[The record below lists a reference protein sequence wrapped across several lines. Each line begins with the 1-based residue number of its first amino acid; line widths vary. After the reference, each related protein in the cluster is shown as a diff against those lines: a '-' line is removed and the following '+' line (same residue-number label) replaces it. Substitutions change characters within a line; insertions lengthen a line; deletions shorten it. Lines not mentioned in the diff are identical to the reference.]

1 MLDELK
7 KAIFG
12 PPLFL
17 VEQAGRPRMACTKI
31 QGRAGI
37 MSLTGTNY
45 DEGSLRSLQSLSAL
59 PVAPKASSPPLPTR
73 IAFVGNYLPRQ
84 CGIATF
90 TTDLC
95 TALAIEY
102 GEGRLFAIPVN
113 DPESSYDYPQQVR
126 LELEQEDLLSYERA
140 AEFLNFNGNDLV
152 SLQHEYGIYGGIA
165 GRHIL
170 TLLRKLKMPV
180 VTTLHTVLRNPDP
193 DQRLVLEEIARLSDR
208 LIVMS
213 EQAAE
218 FLREVYGVQS
228 GKIDIIPHGVPDFQ
242 FMDPNYFK
250 DRFGVEG
257 KSVLLTFGLLSP
269 NKGIENVI
277 RALPLILAR
286 HPNVVY
292 IVSGVTHPHI
302 RRRDGERYREELLAL
317 AEKLGVSSNLILIN
331 RFVSAEELVEHVGAA
346 DIYITPYRQ
355 EAQIVSGTLAIALGA
370 GKAIISTPY
379 WHAKE
384 LLAERRG
391 VIVPFENPGAIAAAA
406 LQLLDDDGARH
417 AMRKR
422 AYLHSRETIWPKTAR
437 KYMASFQR
445 ARFERTLKPK
455 AAQKDDSTAA
465 AVDFLPLLNSDH
477 MMDLTDDTGILQ
489 HAIFSI
495 PNSSEGYTTDDNA
508 RALIVSTFMDVSEE
522 AFDARLTRKLSHRYL
537 AFLWHAFN
545 IETGRFRNFLAYD
558 RRWLEDVGSD
568 DSHGRA
574 LWSLGTVLG
583 ASRDPGLRGAA
594 GRLFEA
600 AVPVTLAFTSPRAW
614 AFCILGMQAY
624 LDWFPGDRAIQGL
637 RNTLANRLLDIYER
651 SHSATWQWFEKSL
664 SYSNARLSQALIL
677 AGWRSG
683 NQRMIEAGI
692 DSLKWLV
699 AEQHRDDKE
708 MFVPIG
714 SNGFFI
720 EGNEKARFDQQPVE
734 ACATVAACLEA
745 YRLTEEEKWLVE
757 AKRVFGWFL
766 GKNDLQVPLYDAT
779 TGGCRDGLHPD
790 RINENQGAES
800 TLSFLMALLDLQKA
814 KVANAEELQ
823 LEMSTSS

>member
-1 MLDELK
+1 
-7 KAIFG
+7 
-12 PPLFL
+12 
-17 VEQAGRPRMACTKI
+17 MA
-31 QGRAGI
+31 A
-37 MSLTGTNY
+37 
-45 DEGSLRSLQSLSAL
+45 
-59 PVAPKASSPPLPTR
+59 
-73 IAFVGNYLPRQ
+73 
-84 CGIATF
+84 
-90 TTDLC
+90 
-95 TALAIEY
+95 EY
-102 GEGRLFAIPVN
+102 GSERLFAIPAN
-113 DPESSYDYPQQVR
+113 DPDSSYDYPEQVR
-126 LELEQEDLLSYERA
+126 LELEQEDLGSYERA

-152 SLQHEYGIYGGIA
+152 SIQHEYGIYGGIA
-165 GRHIL
+165 GSHIL

-180 VTTLHTVLRNPDP
+180 VTTLHTVLRDPNP
-193 DQRLVLEEIARLSDR
+193 DQRAVLGEIARLSDR

-213 EQAAE
+213 EQAAQ
-218 FLREVYGVQS
+218 FLRDIYSVPG
-228 GKIDIIPHGVPDFQ
+228 GKIDIVPHGVPDFQ

-250 DRFGVEG
+250 DRFGAEG

-277 RALPLILAR
+277 RAMPAILAR

-292 IVSGVTHPHI
+292 IVSGVTHPQI
-302 RRRDGERYREELLAL
+302 RRRDGERYREELQAL
-317 AEKLGVSSNLILIN
+317 AERLGVASNLILVN

-384 LLAERRG
+384 LLADKRG
-391 VIVPFENPGAIAAAA
+391 VLVPFENPDAIAEAV
-406 LQLLDDDGARH
+406 LHLLDNEGERH

-422 AYLHSRETIWPKTAR
+422 AYLHSRETIWPKTAQ

-445 ARFERTLKPK
+445 ARFERTLQPK
-455 AAQKDDSTAA
+455 AAQKDDVAA
-465 AVDFLPLLNSDH
+465 SAPDFLPALNSDH
-477 MMDLTDDTGILQ
+477 MLSLTDDTGILQ
-489 HAIFSI
+489 HAIFSV

-508 RALIVSTFMDVSEE
+508 RALIVSTLLDESAAIRDGREYSS
-522 AFDARLTRKLSHRYL
+522 LSHRYL
-537 AFLWHAFN
+537 AFLWLAFN
-545 IETGRFRNFLAYD
+545 TNSGRFRNFLGYD
-558 RRWLEDVGSD
+558 RRWLEEVGSD

-583 ASRDPGLRGAA
+583 HSRDAGLRGAA

-600 AVPVTLAFTSPRAW
+600 AVPATLTFTSPRAW

-624 LDWFPGDRAIQGL
+624 LDWFPGDRAIQVV

-651 SHSATWQWFEKSL
+651 SHSATWRWFEKSL

-677 AGWRSG
+677 AGWRSN
-683 NQRMIEAGI
+683 NQRMIEAGM

-708 MFVPIG
+708 IFVPIG

-720 EGNEKARFDQQPVE
+720 EGCEKARFDQQPVE
-734 ACATVAACLEA
+734 ACSTVSACLEV
-745 YRLTEEEKWLVE
+745 YRLTEEGLWFEE
-757 AKRVFGWFL
+757 AQRVFRWFL

-800 TLSFLMALLDLQKA
+800 TLSFLMALLEMQEA
-814 KVANAEELQ
+814 KVTNAHERH

>member
-1 MLDELK
+1 
-7 KAIFG
+7 
-12 PPLFL
+12 
-17 VEQAGRPRMACTKI
+17 MAF
-31 QGRAGI
+31 
-37 MSLTGTNY
+37 TGTNHHG
-45 DEGSLRSLQSLSAL
+45 DLPGRVPSA
-59 PVAPKASSPPLPTR
+59 ASSPAAPKVCGLPLPTR

-95 TALAIEY
+95 NALATEY
-102 GEGRLFAIPVN
+102 GSSRLFAIPVN
-113 DPESSYDYPQQVR
+113 DPESSYQYPEQVR
-126 LELEQEDLLSYERA
+126 LELEQEDLASYERA

-152 SLQHEYGIYGGIA
+152 CVQHEYGIYGGSA

-180 VTTLHTVLRNPDP
+180 VTTLHTVLRDP
-193 DQRLVLEEIARLSDR
+193 DENQRIVLEEIARLSDR
-208 LIVMS
+208 LVVMS
-213 EQAAE
+213 EQAAN
-218 FLREVYGVQS
+218 FLREVYAIPIQ
-228 GKIDIIPHGVPDFQ
+228 KIDIIPHGVPDFQ

-250 DRFGVEG
+250 DRFGTEG

-277 RALPLILAR
+277 RALPAILAK

-302 RRRDGERYREELLAL
+302 RRREGERYREQLQAL
-317 AEKLGVSSNLILIN
+317 AAQLGVSENLILVN

-355 EAQIVSGTLAIALGA
+355 EAQVVSGTLAIALGA

-384 LLAERRG
+384 LLADTRG
-391 VIVPFENPGAIAAAA
+391 VLVPFESPEAIADAVVR
-406 LQLLDDDGARH
+406 LLGNDGERH

-422 AYLHSRETIWPKTAR
+422 AYLHSRETIWPKTAQ

-445 ARFERTLKPK
+445 ARFERSLQPK
-455 AAQKDDSTAA
+455 AAQKDEGPASAPDE
-465 AVDFLPLLNSDH
+465 LPALNIAH
-477 MMDLTDDTGILQ
+477 MLNLTDDTGILQ
-489 HAIFSI
+489 HAIFSV

-508 RALIVSTFMDVSEE
+508 RALIVSTLLDE
-522 AFDARLTRKLSHRYL
+522 DPARTGILDRSQLSSRYL
-537 AFLWHAFN
+537 AFLWLAFN
-545 IETGRFRNFLAYD
+545 TETGRFRNFLGYD
-558 RRWLEDVGSD
+558 RQWTEYCGSD

-574 LWSLGTVLG
+574 LWSLGKVLG
-583 ASRDPGLRGAA
+583 HSRNAGLRGAA

-600 AVPVTLAFTSPRAW
+600 AVPATLTFTSPRAW

-624 LDWFPGDRAIQGL
+624 LDWFPGDRAIQGV

-651 SHSATWQWFEKSL
+651 SHSATWRWFEKSL

-683 NQRMIEAGI
+683 NQRMIEAGM

-699 AEQHRDDKE
+699 AEQHRDDPE
-708 MFVPIG
+708 VFVPIG

-720 EGNEKARFDQQPVE
+720 EGSEKARFDQQPVE
-734 ACATVAACLEA
+734 ACATVSACLEVF
-745 YRLTEEEKWLVE
+745 RLTEEGHWFEE
-757 AKRVFGWFL
+757 AQRVFRWFL
-766 GKNDLQVPLYDAT
+766 GKNDLRVPLYDTT

-800 TLSFLMALLDLQKA
+800 TLSFLMALLEMQEA
-814 KVANAEELQ
+814 RVTNAQERH
-823 LEMSTSS
+823 LEMSSSS

>member
-1 MLDELK
+1 
-7 KAIFG
+7 
-12 PPLFL
+12 
-17 VEQAGRPRMACTKI
+17 
-31 QGRAGI
+31 
-37 MSLTGTNY
+37 MSLDATIPN
-45 DEGSLRSLQSLSAL
+45 EGQQNGISPGSPSLTPPMCCSL
-59 PVAPKASSPPLPTR
+59 PLPTR
-73 IAFVGNYLPRQ
+73 IAFVGNHLPRQ

-95 TALAIEY
+95 TAVATEY
-102 GEGRLFAIPVN
+102 GNGRLFAIPVN
-113 DPESSYDYPQQVR
+113 DPDSSYDYPERVR
-126 LELEQEDLLSYERA
+126 LELEQEDLSSYERA
-140 AEFLNFNGNDLV
+140 SEFLNFNGNDLV
-152 SLQHEYGIYGGIA
+152 CLQHEYGIYGGAA
-165 GRHIL
+165 GGHIL
-170 TLLRKLKMPV
+170 TLLRKLNMPV
-180 VTTLHTVLRNPDP
+180 VTTLHTVLREPDGN
-193 DQRLVLEEIARLSDR
+193 QRTVLEEIASLSDR
-208 LIVMS
+208 VVVMS
-213 EQAAE
+213 EQAAQ
-218 FLREVYGVQS
+218 FLREIYSVPS
-228 GKIDIIPHGVPDFQ
+228 EKIDIIPHGVPDFQ
-242 FMDPNYFK
+242 FMDPNFFK
-250 DRFGVEG
+250 DRFGTEG

-277 RALPLILAR
+277 RALPAILNR

-302 RRRDGERYREELLAL
+302 RRRDGERYREELQELAQ
-317 AEKLGVSSNLILIN
+317 ELGVASNLILVN
-331 RFVSAEELVEHVGAA
+331 RFVDADELVEHVGAA

-384 LLAERRG
+384 LLADNRG
-391 VIVPFENPGAIAAAA
+391 VIVPFENPDAIAAAV
-406 LQLLDDDGARH
+406 LRLLDHDGERH

-422 AYLHSRETIWPKTAR
+422 AYLHSRETIWSKTAQ

-445 ARFERTLKPK
+445 ARFGRTLQPR
-455 AAQKDDSTAA
+455 AAQTPDAQDSPGN
-465 AVDFLPLLNSDH
+465 DLPKLDTTHLFR
-477 MMDLTDDTGILQ
+477 MTDDTGILQ

-508 RALIVSTFMDVSEE
+508 RALIVSTYLDKHTSQK
-522 AFDARLTRKLSHRYL
+522 AIRKDLSYSHRYL
-537 AFLWHAFN
+537 AFLWLAFHAD
-545 IETGRFRNFLAYD
+545 TGRFRNFLGYD

-574 LWSLGTVLG
+574 LWSLGSVLG
-583 ASRDPGLRGAA
+583 HSRDAGLRGAA

-600 AVPVTLAFTSPRAW
+600 AVPATLSFTSPRAW

-624 LDWFPGDRAIQGL
+624 LDWFPGDRAMQGA

-651 SHSATWQWFEKSL
+651 THTGTWHWFEKSL

-677 AGWRSG
+677 AGWRSD
-683 NQRMIEAGI
+683 NQRMIEAGM

-699 AEQHRDDKE
+699 AEQHRGDPE
-708 MFVPIG
+708 FFVPIG

-734 ACATVAACLEA
+734 ACATVSACLEV
-745 YRLTEEEKWLVE
+745 YKLTEESFWLEE
-757 AKRVFGWFL
+757 AQRVFRWFL
-766 GKNDLQVPLYDAT
+766 GKNDLHLPLYDAA

-800 TLSFLMALLDLQKA
+800 TLSFLMALLEMQEA
-814 KVANAEELQ
+814 KDANAQELHV
-823 LEMSTSS
+823 EMSISS

>member
-1 MLDELK
+1 
-7 KAIFG
+7 
-12 PPLFL
+12 
-17 VEQAGRPRMACTKI
+17 
-31 QGRAGI
+31 
-37 MSLTGTNY
+37 MSSNGTNHL
-45 DEGSLRSLQSLSAL
+45 EKLPPGLQSTTPWLDT
-59 PVAPKASSPPLPTR
+59 PKACSLPLPTR

-95 TALAIEY
+95 AALTVEY

-113 DPESSYDYPQQVR
+113 DPESSYQYPEQVR
-126 LELEQEDLLSYERA
+126 LELEQEDLASYERA

-152 SLQHEYGIYGGIA
+152 CLQHEYGIYGGAA
-165 GRHIL
+165 GRHVL
-170 TLLRKLKMPV
+170 ALLRKLKMPV
-180 VTTLHTVLRNPDP
+180 VTTLHTVLREPNP
-193 DQRLVLEEIARLSDR
+193 DQRAVLVEIARLSDR

-213 EQAAE
+213 EQAAQ
-218 FLREVYGVQS
+218 FLRDIYSVPS

-250 DRFGVEG
+250 DQFGVEG

-277 RALPLILAR
+277 RAMPAILAR

-302 RRRDGERYREELLAL
+302 RRRDGERYREELQAL
-317 AEKLGVSSNLILIN
+317 AVELGVSSNLILIN

-346 DIYITPYRQ
+346 DIYITPYKQ

-384 LLAERRG
+384 LLKEKRG
-391 VIVPFENPGAIAAAA
+391 VLVPFENPGAIAEAV
-406 LQLLDDDGARH
+406 LRLLDNDGERH

-445 ARFERTLKPK
+445 ARFERTVQPK
-455 AAQKDDSTAA
+455 ATRKDDTPAGV
-465 AVDFLPLLNSDH
+465 VDFLPALNADH
-477 MMDLTDDTGILQ
+477 MLALTDDTGILQ

-508 RALIVSTFMDVSEE
+508 RALIVSTLMDASPEDLGE
-522 AFDARLTRKLSHRYL
+522 RSDRNLSHRYL
-537 AFLWHAFN
+537 AFLWLAFN
-545 IETGRFRNFLAYD
+545 TDTGRFRNFLGYD

-574 LWSLGTVLG
+574 LWSIGTVLG
-583 ASRDPGLRGAA
+583 ASRDAGLRGAA

-600 AVPVTLAFTSPRAW
+600 AVPATLAFTSPRAW

-624 LDWFPGDRAIQGL
+624 LDWFPGDRVIQAA

-651 SHSATWQWFEKSL
+651 SQSSTWRWFEKSL

-677 AGWRSG
+677 AGWRSD
-683 NQRMIEAGI
+683 NQRMIEAGM

-699 AEQHRDDKE
+699 AEQHRDDAE
-708 MFVPIG
+708 VFVPIG

-720 EGNEKARFDQQPVE
+720 EGSEKARFDQQPVE
-734 ACATVAACLEA
+734 ACATVAACLEV
-745 YRLTEEEKWLVE
+745 YRLTEEANWLDE
-757 AKRVFGWFL
+757 AQRVFRWFL
-766 GKNDLQVPLYDAT
+766 GKNDLRVPLYDAS

-800 TLSFLMALLDLQKA
+800 TLSFLMALLEMQKA
-814 KVANAEELQ
+814 RVTNAQ
-823 LEMSTSS
+823 QRNLEMSTSS

>member
-1 MLDELK
+1 MSVHETRNYEPQLK
-7 KAIFG
+7 G
-12 PPLFL
+12 
-17 VEQAGRPRMACTKI
+17 
-31 QGRAGI
+31 
-37 MSLTGTNY
+37 
-45 DEGSLRSLQSLSAL
+45 LQPA
-59 PVAPKASSPPLPTR
+59 ASSQTGPKDCNLPLPTR
-73 IAFVGNYLPRQ
+73 IAFIGNYLPRQ

-95 TALAIEY
+95 AALATEF
-102 GEGRLFAIPVN
+102 GGGRLFAIPVN
-113 DPESSYDYPQQVR
+113 DPDSSYVYPEQVR
-126 LELEQEDLLSYERA
+126 LELEQEDLGSYERA

-152 SLQHEYGIYGGIA
+152 CLQHEYGIYGGIA
-165 GRHIL
+165 GSHIL
-170 TLLRKLKMPV
+170 TLLRKLNMPV
-180 VTTLHTVLRNPDP
+180 VTTLHTVLRDP
-193 DQRLVLEEIARLSDR
+193 DTNQRMVLDEIARLSDR
-208 LIVMS
+208 LVVMS
-213 EQAAE
+213 EQAAQ
-218 FLREVYGVQS
+218 FLREVYAVS
-228 GKIDIIPHGVPDFQ
+228 SEKIDIIPHGVPDFQ

-250 DRFGVEG
+250 DRFGTEG

-269 NKGIENVI
+269 NKGIEFVI
-277 RALPLILAR
+277 RALPAILER

-302 RRRDGERYREELLAL
+302 RRRDGERYREELQAL
-317 AEKLGVSSNLILIN
+317 AEELGVSSNLILVN
-331 RFVSAEELVEHVGAA
+331 RFVSAEELVEHIGAA
-346 DIYITPYRQ
+346 DIYVTPYRQ

-384 LLAERRG
+384 LLADNRG
-391 VIVPFENPGAIAAAA
+391 VIVPFENPEAIADSV
-406 LQLLDDDGARH
+406 LRLLDNDGERH

-445 ARFERTLKPK
+445 ARFERTLQPR
-455 AAQKDDSTAA
+455 AALKDDVIESAADEPPALNTA
-465 AVDFLPLLNSDH
+465 H
-477 MMDLTDDTGILQ
+477 MLSMTDDTGILQ

-508 RALIVSTFMDVSEE
+508 RALIVSTLLDE
-522 AFDARLTRKLSHRYL
+522 APAPQGWETAAHLSHRYL
-537 AFLWHAFN
+537 SFLWLAFN
-545 IETGRFRNFLAYD
+545 ADTGRFRNFLGYD

-574 LWSLGTVLG
+574 LWSLGKVLG
-583 ASRDPGLRGAA
+583 HSRDAGLRGAA

-600 AVPVTLAFTSPRAW
+600 AVPATLAFTSPRAW

-624 LDWFPGDRAIQGL
+624 LDWFPGDRAIQGI

-651 SHSATWQWFEKSL
+651 SHSATWHWFEKSL

-683 NQRMIEAGI
+683 NQRMIEAGME
-692 DSLKWLV
+692 SLKWLV
-699 AEQHRDDKE
+699 GEQHRDDE
-708 MFVPIG
+708 QMFVPIG

-734 ACATVAACLEA
+734 ACATVAACLEV
-745 YRLTEEEKWLVE
+745 YRLTEEGYWLEE
-757 AKRVFGWFL
+757 AERVFRWFL
-766 GKNDLQVPLYDAT
+766 GKNDLRIPLYDAT

-800 TLSFLMALLDLQKA
+800 TLSFLMALLEMQRA
-814 KVANAEELQ
+814 KVTNARERQ
-823 LEMSTSS
+823 LEMSLSS